1 MAEKKP
7 TKVENAK
14 AASGQLR
21 GTIAEVLA
29 DGGAEKFEHDDI
41 QCMKFH
47 GIYQQDNRDERA
59 GKEKHYSFMIRTKC
73 PGGRMTAEQYLA
85 QDAIAT
91 RYSFNDSLRLTTRQA
106 VQFHGVIKGKLK
118 ATMQALNKA
127 LVSTIAACGDVERNV
142 MCSPAPLADPAHR
155 QMRALTDEI
164 AEKLAPATGA
174 YYEIWLDGE
183 KVDRGE
189 HVVEEPFY
197 GETYLPR
204 KFKTGVATP
213 EDNSV
218 DVYTQDCGLVTV
230 HDGEQITAVN
240 VLVGGGLG
248 MTHRKADTF
257 ARMGTPLGSVAPE
270 HAADAVKAVVSIHR
284 DFGDRTDR
292 RHARLK
298 YVVEDHGIDWFR
310 QQFKKR
316 VDFPLND
323 WIEVGPMQL
332 NDYLG
337 KHAQGDGKFFY
348 GMCVQNGRVS
358 DFEGGPRIKS
368 AFREIVET
376 LRPSVVLT
384 PNQSLLFADLEEGD
398 IDRLEAILAK
408 HGVAK
413 PIEVKGTKRYSM
425 ACVALPTCGL
435 ALAEAER
442 YLPDLVDEISGEL
455 ARHGLDDEPI
465 TIRMTGCPNG
475 CGRPYTADLAFVGR
489 KQGVYDIFFGGRLA
503 GDRMAE
509 LYAESVP
516 DDEILG
522 RLRPVFDAW
531 AKDRQGDEA
540 LGDFYNRVFAAGEPR
555 TMVTGSKES
564 PSELRVLEACGSAG

>member
-7 TKVENAK
+7 TKVEDAK
-14 AASGQLR
+14 ARSNQLR

-29 DGGAEKFEHDDI
+29 DGDAEKFEHDDI

-47 GIYQQDNRDERA
+47 GIYQQDNRDERK
-59 GKEKHYSFMIRTKC
+59 GKDKHYSFMIRTKC

-85 QDAIAT
+85 QDAIAAQYT
-91 RYSFNDSLRLTTRQA
+91 YNDSLRLTTRQA
-106 VQFHGVIKGKLK
+106 VQFHGVIKGELK
-118 ATMQALNKA
+118 TTMRALNQALI
-127 LVSTIAACGDVERNV
+127 STIAACGDVERNV
-142 MCSPAPLADPAHR
+142 MCSPAPLGDPIHR
-155 QMRALTDEI
+155 QARALTDEV
-164 AEKLAPATGA
+164 AAKLAPATGA

-189 HVVEEPFY
+189 QIVEEPFY
-197 GETYLPR
+197 GESYLPR

-218 DVYTQDCGLVTV
+218 DVYTQDCGLITV
-230 HDGEQITAVN
+230 HDGEKITAVN

-257 ARMGTPLGSVAPE
+257 ARMGSPLGSVAPE

-298 YVVEDHGIDWFR
+298 YVVDDRGMDWFAEE
-310 QQFKKR
+310 FKRR
-316 VDFPLND
+316 VDFALHD
-323 WIEVGPMQL
+323 WVEVGPLQL

-337 KHAQGDGKFFY
+337 RHAQGDGKYFY
-348 GMCVQNGRVS
+348 GVWVQNGRVS

-368 AFREIVET
+368 AFRKIVET

-384 PNQSLLFADLEEGD
+384 PNQSLLFADLQEAD
-398 IDRLEAILAK
+398 IDTLEAILAE
-408 HGVAK
+408 HGVTK
-413 PIEVKGTKRYSM
+413 PTDINGTKRYAM

-442 YLPDLVDEISGEL
+442 YLPDLTDAIEAEL
-455 ARHGLDDEPI
+455 AKHGLEDEPI

-475 CGRPYTADLAFVGR
+475 CARPYTADLAFVGR
-489 KQGVYDIFFGGRLA
+489 KPGVYDIFLGGRLA

-509 LYAESVP
+509 LFADSVP
-516 DDEILG
+516 DGELLD
-522 RLRPVFDAW
+522 RLRPVFETW
-531 AKDRQGDEA
+531 AKDRRGDEA
-540 LGDFYNRVFAAGEPR
+540 LGDFYNRVFAGDELR
-555 TMVTGSKES
+555 TKVTGAKEN
-564 PSELRVLEACGSAG
+564 PSELRVLEVVG